1 MKGAVFTNFQEMI
14 EDEFGMECWEALL
27 EKCDLPSGGIY
38 TSASTYDDQEIL
50 SLVGAL
56 SEYSNTPVPS
66 LVEAFGRYLY
76 DGLANSLPPS
86 MMTYPDLWSLLEA
99 VDSVIHVE
107 VNKLYPDALTPKIIV
122 TEKHDN
128 GVTLYYQSPRKMCL
142 LAIGLVHKAA
152 ESFGTPVTIQHTCC
166 MNEGADHC
174 SLLVEYIE

>member
-14 EDEFGMECWEALL
+14 EENFGMECWEVLL
-27 EKCDLPSGGIY
+27 EKCDLPSGGMY

-56 SEYSNTPVPS
+56 SEYSSTPVPD

-76 DGLANSLPPS
+76 DGLAQSLPPS
-86 MMTYPDLWSLLEA
+86 MMNYPDLWSLLEA

-122 TEKHDN
+122 TEKRAN
-128 GVTLYYQSPRKMCL
+128 GVSLYYQSPRKMCL

-152 ESFGTPVTIQHTCC
+152 ESFGTPVTIKHTCC
-166 MNEGADHC
+166 MNEGSDHC
-174 SLLVEYIE
+174 SMEIEQN